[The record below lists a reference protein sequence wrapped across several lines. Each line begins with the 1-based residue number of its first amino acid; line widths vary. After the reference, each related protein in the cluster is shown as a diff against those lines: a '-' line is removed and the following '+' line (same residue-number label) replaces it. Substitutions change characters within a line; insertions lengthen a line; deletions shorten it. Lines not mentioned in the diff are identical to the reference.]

1 MGKGINGK
9 ELGKGIRQR
18 KDGRYETRIY
28 NQGTRKYVSLYA
40 TNLQKL
46 KIHGV
51 HIWKAK
57 VMESQ
62 VMISV

>member
-18 KDGRYETRIY
+18 IDGRYETRIY

-46 KIHGV
+46 KKHGV

>member
-46 KIHGV
+46 KKHGV

>member
-9 ELGKGIRQR
+9 ELVKGIRQR

-46 KIHGV
+46 KKHGV

>member
-1 MGKGINGK
+1 MGKGIIGK

-46 KIHGV
+46 KKHGV

>member
-9 ELGKGIRQR
+9 ELGKGKRQR

-46 KIHGV
+46 KKHGV

>member
-46 KIHGV
+46 KKHVV